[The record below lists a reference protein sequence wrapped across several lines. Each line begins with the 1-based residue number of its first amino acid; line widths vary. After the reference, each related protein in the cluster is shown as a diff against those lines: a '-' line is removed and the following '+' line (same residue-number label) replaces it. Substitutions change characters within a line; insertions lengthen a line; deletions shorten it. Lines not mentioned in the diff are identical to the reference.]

1 MRHLARSSVP
11 APAASTAAARAE
23 LLLRVAVV
31 LGVTMTFLD
40 TTVVNVALE
49 TLARDLHAPVSTIQY
64 VATGYMLALAATIPL
79 SGWTL
84 ERFGAVRVWS
94 ASLGLF
100 GLASLLCATAWS
112 APALIAFRVL
122 QGLGGGMIVP
132 VGMTMLVRS
141 AGGDAGR
148 VASLIGVPMVLGP
161 TLGPLLGGLVIDNAP
176 WRWIFWINV
185 PLTIPALLLARR
197 ALGPAERRR
206 EAAAL
211 DARGENRVSDPH
223 GDDRGSAADGG
234 AADAAA
240 RRGDP
245 GPFDLL
251 GACLL
256 PPGLAAVVLGF
267 AQTAEHGTVAVTS
280 AYLPLLLGA
289 ALIAAAVRHAL
300 RVPQPLIDMRLFLTV
315 RFSAAVSVVFLA
327 GASFFGVWLTLPLY
341 LQVARSESALH
352 TGLFMAAQGVGVAL
366 AMPLVRRLTTRVG
379 GGRVALLGIA
389 ISLLGTAPLTQ
400 VSGTTPV
407 GLLTLLLLVRGL
419 GLGATMMP
427 GMAAAYASLRPQQV
441 PRGASV
447 VNALHRVGG
456 ALGGALA
463 AVGLQRQLQQLP
475 LAIVGGGGGELP
487 GGGALAGR
495 PHATAL
501 VAGAFA
507 SAFWWVLVPLVVALV
522 PAILLAR
529 GHRAP
534 PAGGAELEE
543 AEADAAAA
551 GA

>member
-1 MRHLARSSVP
+1 MRHLARSP
-11 APAASTAAARAE
+11 APVPAASTAAARAE

-49 TLARDLHAPVSTIQY
+49 TLARDLHAPVSEIQY

-176 WRWIFWINV
+176 WRWIFWINI

-197 ALGPAERRR
+197 ALGPTER
-206 EAAAL
+206 
-211 DARGENRVSDPH
+211 S
-223 GDDRGSAADGG
+223 GS
-234 AADAAA
+234 
-240 RRGDP
+240 GDP

-267 AQTAEHGTVAVTS
+267 AQTAEHGTVAVAS
-280 AYLPLLLGA
+280 AYVPLLVGA

-300 RVPQPLIDMRLFLTV
+300 RVPQPLIDMRLFLTA

-341 LQVARSESALH
+341 LQVARSESAVQ
-352 TGLFMAAQGVGVAL
+352 TGLLMAAQGVGVAL
-366 AMPLVRRLTTRVG
+366 AMPLVRRMTDRVG

-389 ISLLGTAPLTQ
+389 ISLAGTAPLTQ
-400 VSGTTPV
+400 VGGTTPFP
-407 GLLTLLLLVRGL
+407 LIALLLLVRGL

-507 SAFWWVLVPLVVALV
+507 HAFWWVLVPLAIALV
-522 PAILLAR
+522 PALLLAR
-529 GHRAP
+529 GHRR
-534 PAGGAELEE
+534 
-543 AEADAAAA
+543 
-551 GA
+551 